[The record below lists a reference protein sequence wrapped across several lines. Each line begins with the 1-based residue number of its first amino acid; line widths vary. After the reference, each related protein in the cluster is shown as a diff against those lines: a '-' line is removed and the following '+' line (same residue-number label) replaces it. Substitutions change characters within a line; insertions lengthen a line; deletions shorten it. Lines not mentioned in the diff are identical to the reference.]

1 MGAKTVQRYIA
12 LNNLVPDLM
21 TLADDKKI
29 PFMTAFEMSYCFYM
43 RDLLCL
49 LYAVHKKFTF
59 FL

>member
-12 LNNLVPDLM
+12 LNNLVSD
-21 TLADDKKI
+21 LADDKKI